1 MRSYDDLAATALAE
15 LDRCRTALR
24 GADWSAPTPCE
35 GWSVLELANHL
46 ASFAWQQAEAF
57 DRARVGLTVTPS
69 HVDVAGDAIEVLDVV
84 ANKLRVLLPAVGAL
98 PGDTLVPIP
107 AGTFPA
113 QIAASILVFEYG
125 IHRND
130 IERSLGTGDA
140 LDVDPVVAATVMEL
154 LPLGMLARQAHPAVT
169 PVAYRLVGDSAE
181 AGLGWTGEGW
191 SSEPEALTGAC
202 TIGGSDVAVV
212 LAALGRIPVTH
223 PALTVDDPNGIAD
236 QFERHFHGL

>member
-24 GADWSAPTPCE
+24 SADWGAATPCT
-35 GWSVLELANHL
+35 GWSVLDLANHL
-46 ASFAWQQAEAF
+46 ATFAWQQGEAF
-57 DRARVGLTVTPS
+57 DRARVGITVTPS
-69 HVDVAGDAIEVLDVV
+69 HAEVDGDALEVLDVV
-84 ANKLRVLLPAVGAL
+84 ADKLRVLLPAVGAL
-98 PGDTLVPIP
+98 APDALVPIP

-125 IHRND
+125 VHRND
-130 IERSLGTGDA
+130 IERALGLGDD
-140 LDVDPVVAATVMEL
+140 LDLDPVVAETVMQL

-191 SSEPEALTGAC
+191 SPDAAALDGAC
-202 TIGGSDVAVV
+202 TIRGTDAAVV

-223 PALTVDDPNGIAD
+223 PSLAVDDPNGIAD